1 MTNRKSILVTRPA
14 GQAYSLIN
22 RLSSIGC
29 HVSYQPMLEIRE
41 IECPY
46 FLENK
51 SLKSKPLKHII
62 FVSTNA
68 VRFGLP
74 HILSGRFLLTKN
86 ANYYAVGSATA
97 KLLFEAGIDPI
108 FPTDKMTS
116 EGLLELVPLSGIN
129 GENVALI
136 KGEGGRDYLAE
147 ALEEKGANVIPFD
160 CYRRVPAEI
169 NSTDLVKLIEDNNIE
184 MAIFSS
190 AEGILRFISLIEGKQ
205 EALSNLTLLVAS
217 PRIATIAKTSGW
229 KKNLLIADNARD
241 DSFVKA
247 VVEWLRV

>member
-29 HVSYQPMLEIRE
+29 SVSYQPMQEIRE
-41 IECPY
+41 IKRPY
-46 FLENK
+46 FFENK
-51 SLKSKPLKHII
+51 SLISKPLQHII

-74 HILSGRFLLTKN
+74 HILSGRFILTKN
-86 ANYYAVGSATA
+86 PNYYAVGSATA
-97 KLLFEAGIDPI
+97 KLLLEAGIDAI
-108 FPTDKMTS
+108 FPKDKMTS
-116 EGLLELVPLSGIN
+116 EGLLELVPFSEIN

-136 KGEGGRDYLAE
+136 KGEGGRDYLAV
-147 ALEEKGANVIPFD
+147 ALEEQGANVIPCD
-160 CYRRVPAEI
+160 CYRRAPAKI

-190 AEGILRFISLIEGKQ
+190 AEGILRFISLTEGNQ
-205 EALSNLTLLVAS
+205 EAFSNLTLLVAS
-217 PRIATIAKTSGW
+217 ARIAKIAETSGW

-247 VVEWLRV
+247 VVEWLKI